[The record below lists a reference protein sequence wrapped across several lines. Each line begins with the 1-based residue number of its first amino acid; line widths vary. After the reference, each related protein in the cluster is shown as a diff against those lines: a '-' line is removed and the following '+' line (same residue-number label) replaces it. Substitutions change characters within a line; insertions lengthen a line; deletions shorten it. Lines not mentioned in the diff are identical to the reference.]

1 MLCSLCKCTTRVFGI
16 FQEREYVCCT
26 NCKAVLLSPDFY
38 LTPQEEKFRYSLHNN
53 DIEDPGYKEF
63 VRPIVEKVKAEIPA
77 GSTGLDFGCGT
88 GPVIASEL
96 QKTGYKI
103 ELYDP
108 YFQPDKRI
116 LKKQYDFIICCEVME
131 HFHDP
136 LKEFS
141 LLCSLLKPGAMLF
154 CKTSLWNE
162 AIDFDDW
169 HYKNDKTHVF
179 FYSRETLHW
188 IKENI
193 GCSRLE
199 IDDKCMVFTKSL

>member
-1 MLCSLCKCTTRVFGI
+1 MLCSLCNRTTRNFEI
-16 FQEREYVCCT
+16 FREREYVQCT
-26 NCKAVLLSPDFY
+26 NCKAVLLTRDFY
-38 LTPQEEKFRYSLHNN
+38 LSSQEEKSRYRLHNN
-53 DIEDPGYKEF
+53 DINDPGYKEF
-63 VRPIVEKVKAEIPA
+63 VSPVVKKIKAEIPA

-96 QKTGYKI
+96 QKSDYKI

-108 YFQPDKRI
+108 FFKPDRKK

-136 LKEFS
+136 LKEFK
-141 LLCSLLKPGAMLF
+141 LLNSLLKRDARLY
-154 CKTSLWNE
+154 CKTSLWDE
-162 AIDFDDW
+162 AIGFDGW

-179 FYSRETLHW
+179 FYTKETLEW

-193 GCSRLE
+193 GYSNLE
-199 IDDKCMVFTKSL
+199 IYDELIVFTR